1 MKKFDEN
8 EILERL
14 QNTENWDYT
23 DKQLVL
29 DIKLKDFIS
38 VVALV
43 NKIADEAEKMNH
55 HPDIFIHSWNRL
67 RLTLSTHSEG
77 GITQKD
83 FDLAGKINKIIENSF
98 KL

>member
-8 EILERL
+8 EVFERMK
-14 QNTENWDYT
+14 NIKNWDYI
-23 DKQLVL
+23 DQKLVL
-29 DIKLKDFIS
+29 ETELKDFVS
-38 VVALV
+38 VVSLV

-55 HPDIFIHSWNRL
+55 HPDILIHSWNSL

-77 GITQKD
+77 GITQRD
-83 FDLAGKINKIIENSF
+83 FDLAGKINKIIENSL